1 MKVIVDAAA
10 WDDLNQI
17 GAWIAKDN
25 PRAARMVLKA
35 ILRTIELLGLFPH
48 LAHAGR
54 ARGTYERVV
63 PATPYIIVFELW
75 DDPPTNRCRRPLP
88 RRTEPLSGLQ

>member
-1 MKVIVDAAA
+1 MPPA

-25 PRAARMVLKA
+25 PQAARAVLEK
-35 ILRTIELLGLFPH
+35 ILQTIELLQWFPR
-48 LAHAGR
+48 LARAGR

-63 PATPYIIVFELW
+63 AGTPYIIVFELRES
-75 DDPPTNRCRRPLP
+75 PAAVVIAAVAHGAQHR
-88 RRTEPLSGLQ
+88 